1 MIYRLF
7 LHISLEN
14 VGLTPK
20 SDASLLR
27 TVRCVNHLEVVMSE
41 QEPIQNSEQ
50 VDEQEAVAS
59 PVDVLEQRIVEL
71 ESQLRDVQ
79 LRAQADVQNM
89 QKRCERDIEN
99 ARKFALEKFVG
110 SLLDVVDNLDRALD
124 ATPPDQEATKLLR
137 EGIALTHTTFLEA
150 LKRNQVDVVNPLGE
164 PFNAEFHQAVS
175 MQPSETAEPNTVS
188 AVLAKGYTLS
198 GRLLRPAMVVVVAP
212 K

>member
-1 MIYRLF
+1 
-7 LHISLEN
+7 
-14 VGLTPK
+14 
-20 SDASLLR
+20 
-27 TVRCVNHLEVVMSE
+27 MSE